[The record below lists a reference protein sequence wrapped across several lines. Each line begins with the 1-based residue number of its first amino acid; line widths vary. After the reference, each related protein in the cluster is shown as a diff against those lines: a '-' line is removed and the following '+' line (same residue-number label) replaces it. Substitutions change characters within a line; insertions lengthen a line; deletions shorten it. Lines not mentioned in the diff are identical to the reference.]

1 MKKTCILLSAAALFA
16 VGCSRLPAADPPGT
30 ESELTVNLCG
40 LPESK
45 ATPGTDAENTI
56 NNLSLYVFDADG
68 MLDIVH
74 ACTADEIARKTAKF
88 PVKTGVKTV
97 YAIANMNETVAAS
110 ANATFLLSDLEG
122 VAYSLSDN
130 RPSGLVMR
138 GSMPSVAV
146 SAASGGST
154 SVDLVRGVARI
165 SLGSVKNNLPA
176 PYGTVKV
183 VHAFLCNVVGNQ
195 NLKGNASPDPAS
207 YLNRDAT
214 RGHVRTQVIGVGS
227 NAAECAE
234 LTFCTLGDDIA
245 SGATKTYS
253 NRFFYAFPNALTTP
267 NNGFS
272 DPFTPTATVLMTVV
286 RIKDRNYYYPVAL
299 KGGLAANTEYK
310 VDLTITGLGN
320 KEDNPFAKIAKGDLT
335 ATVQVL
341 PWTTGTPVSETI

>member
-1 MKKTCILLSAAALFA
+1 MKNLCMLLPAAVLLAA
-16 VGCSRLPAADPPGT
+16 GCSRLPGAEVPGT
-30 ESELTVNLCG
+30 ESELTVNLSG
-40 LPESK
+40 IPESK
-45 ATPGTDAENTI
+45 ATPGTDAENAV

-74 ACTADEIARKTAKF
+74 ACTTDEIGRKSAKF

-97 YAIANMNETVAAS
+97 YAIANMNGSLAS
-110 ANATFLLSDLEG
+110 RVNAKYLLSDLET
-122 VAYSLSDN
+122 VSYALSDN
-130 RPSGLVMR
+130 QTSGLVMR
-138 GSMPSVAV
+138 GSMSSVSV
-146 SAASGGST
+146 SAASGGAA

-165 SLGSVKNNLPA
+165 SLNSVKNNLPA
-176 PYGTVKV
+176 PYGTVKI
-183 VHAFLCNVVGNQ
+183 VHAFLCNAVGNQ

-207 YLNRDAT
+207 FVNRDAT
-214 RGHVRTQVIGVGS
+214 RGHVRTQVIGTGS

-234 LTFCTLGDDIA
+234 LTFHSLGDDIA
-245 SGATKTYS
+245 SGGTKTYG
-253 NRFFYAFPNALTTP
+253 NRFFYAFPNALTSP

-286 RIKDRNYYYPVAL
+286 RIKDRNYYYPVVL

-320 KEDNPFAKIAKGDLT
+320 KEDNPFAKIDKAELT
-335 ATVQVL
+335 ATVQIL

>member
-1 MKKTCILLSAAALFA
+1 MKKTCILLCAAAIFA
-16 VGCSRLPAADPPGT
+16 AGCSRLPAADPPGT

-40 LPESK
+40 LPDTK
-45 ATPGTDAENTI
+45 ATPGTDAENAV
-56 NNLSLYVFDADG
+56 NSLSLYVFDADG

-74 ACTADEIARKTAKF
+74 ACTSDEIGRKTAKF

-97 YAIANMNETVAAS
+97 YAVANMNETVAS
-110 ANATFLLSDLEG
+110 RANATYLLSDLEA
-122 VAYSLSDN
+122 VSYSLSDN
-130 RPSGLVMR
+130 RPSGLLMR

-146 SAASGGST
+146 SAASGGAA

-195 NLKGNASPDPAS
+195 NLKGNAAADPAS
-207 YLNRDAT
+207 FLNRDAT
-214 RGHVRTQVIGVGS
+214 RGHVRSQVIGTGS
-227 NAAECAE
+227 NTAECPD

-245 SGATKTYS
+245 SGATKTYG

-272 DPFTPTATVLMTVV
+272 EPFTPTATVLMTVV

-299 KGGLAANTEYK
+299 KGGLAANTEYR
-310 VDLTITGLGN
+310 VDLTVSGLGN
-320 KEDNPFAKIAKGDLT
+320 KEDDPFAKIDKGELT

-341 PWTTGTPVSETI
+341 PWTTGTPVSENI